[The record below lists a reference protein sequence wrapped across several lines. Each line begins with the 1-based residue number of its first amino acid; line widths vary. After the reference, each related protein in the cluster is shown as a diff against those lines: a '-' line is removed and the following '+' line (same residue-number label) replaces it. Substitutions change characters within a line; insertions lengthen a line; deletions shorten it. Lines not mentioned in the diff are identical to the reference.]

1 MAREQSREFILKYER
16 TVRNI
21 MRAMN
26 CDRKTAEIAYNEI
39 FRKGR

>member
-1 MAREQSREFILKYER
+1 MTRGESKEFILRYER
-16 TVRNI
+16 TIRNI